1 MCCNT
6 NYYGDK
12 HYLELVAWHCPR
24 KHIIIYMPF
33 CNIMLMFHIK
43 LPSYSLFVIMISL
56 CILAHAIRVLF
67 LRCNHG
73 FFSIKNYLM
82 QFVAPCMSIAIAN
95 VIVTG
100 WVHTMVH
107 NCLLRLLA
115 VCFTSIL
122 VTIIFTSLIGTSKT
136 EREYIRKKIHI

>member
-1 MCCNT
+1 
-6 NYYGDK
+6 
-12 HYLELVAWHCPR
+12 
-24 KHIIIYMPF
+24 
-33 CNIMLMFHIK
+33 
-43 LPSYSLFVIMISL
+43 
-56 CILAHAIRVLF
+56 
-67 LRCNHG
+67 
-73 FFSIKNYLM
+73 
-82 QFVAPCMSIAIAN
+82 MSIAIAN

-115 VCFTSIL
+115 VSFTSIL